1 MGLRDLA
8 MVLVRLYGLLLLFY
22 SLQTGQQ
29 AYVYKTI
36 SAPSEPILRIN
47 FISSVATGIQYAV
60 VGICLLVFAKTI
72 AGWVVPKTSD
82 RFNITVSSGDLGLV
96 SFSLVGIYFF
106 VDGISWFVHDGVAW
120 YLTPKSFF
128 DPMVHLD
135 AKMTA
140 SLAMSAIKVAG
151 GLFLLFGSRGVLR
164 AIRWPD
170 RERRYEWERESEETR
185 RPTLE
190 PPKIPKC
197 PNCGAEYNPVDYR
210 QDAFDWFCSRCGTK
224 LPKK

>member
-1 MGLRDLA
+1 MSLRNFA
-8 MVLVRLYGLLLLFY
+8 TVLVRFYGVLLLFY
-22 SLQTGQQ
+22 CLQTSQQ

-60 VGICLLVFAKTI
+60 VGVCLLVFAKTI
-72 AGWVVPKTSD
+72 AGWVAPKTSD
-82 RFNITVSSGDLGLV
+82 RINIIVSTSDLALV

-106 VDGISWFVHDGVAW
+106 VDGISWLVHDGVAW

-128 DPMVHLD
+128 DPTVLLE

-164 AIRWPD
+164 AIRWAQG
-170 RERRYEWERESEETR
+170 EGGYEWKRESEEAR
-185 RPTLE
+185 QPTIEL
-190 PPKIPKC
+190 PKIPKC
-197 PNCGAEYNPVDYR
+197 PSCGAEYNPGDYR
-210 QDAFDWFCSRCGTK
+210 QDVLEWLCSRCGTA
-224 LPKK
+224 LPKD